1 MEIDDLPSETTEDTI
16 TLRWKEPDN
25 NGKEIT
31 QYTVYQRIVTDGKKG
46 AWTVIKNIAEVTV
59 RELEVKLEKGK
70 VYEFTITAT
79 NEVGE
84 SLKQDEARIQRVK
97 ATGSMLM
104 KAMKICYTCTL
115 FKFQSTLSQF
125 GIASFNVFFF
135 VQNLLPSQHTRSPN

>member
-46 AWTVIKNIAEVTV
+46 AWTVIKNITDVTV

-70 VYEFTITAT
+70 VYEFAITAT

-115 FKFQSTLSQF
+115 FKLQSTLSQF
-125 GIASFNVFFF
+125 GIASFNVFFSCKIYF
-135 VQNLLPSQHTRSPN
+135 LSKHTRSPN